1 MKATIP
7 FSSLNPLFTQLVADP
22 ESRQELREFFLE
34 EGIEFGSRP
43 SESWANLLEALE
55 ERPELVLETTDRL
68 TKAARELKTAAQ
80 KLKQGVQ
87 NASDTVKLGVLGGGV
102 AASMALNPG
111 GAQNL
116 EKQGTH
122 PNKTPAAV
130 TTNYQPVQPSNK
142 DMGIAVGPD
151 GKPLKK
157 TGKKADVKVVAQA
170 PKAAPKEQAP
180 KEQASKTTES
190 LEYAVKSSEL
200 GLVSLVEFL
209 DDAGYD
215 IDASWPADELWEAF
229 VDETIKY
236 PDLVELFQDRLSTL
250 KSI

>member
-1 MKATIP
+1 MEATIP

-55 ERPELVLETTDRL
+55 ERPELVLETTGRL
-68 TKAARELKTAAQ
+68 TKGYRRAKKA
-80 KLKQGVQ
+80 VQ
-87 NASDTVKLGVLGGGV
+87 NASDTAKVTVLGGGV